1 MEWGKNLETNPNH
14 WQAIQNL
21 GLAHI
26 WLDNIDKALEQFETL
41 FTICQDKP
49 ELIDQEYHSFIFE
62 ETRKM
67 INQLVNIRGTEASRG
82 EVKAEMLLD
91 EIKASNRHY
100 WTLGVKKGVT
110 SEEAQA
116 QYFRLLKIY
125 NPEKYPQDF
134 MILEKAYD
142 FFNKPGLLRKSEQV
156 VFNAFHFRQSQ
167 FSS

>member
-1 MEWGKNLETNPNH
+1 
-14 WQAIQNL
+14 
-21 GLAHI
+21 
-26 WLDNIDKALEQFETL
+26 
-41 FTICQDKP
+41 
-49 ELIDQEYHSFIFE
+49 
-62 ETRKM
+62 M

-156 VFNAFHFRQSQ
+156 VFNAFHFRQLSAVETGGLSEIPPSPLIIEHLKKELDPRNHVDYDQ
-167 FSS
+167 LLNDSMETKESLPELNVSPDFNVPDYLASW